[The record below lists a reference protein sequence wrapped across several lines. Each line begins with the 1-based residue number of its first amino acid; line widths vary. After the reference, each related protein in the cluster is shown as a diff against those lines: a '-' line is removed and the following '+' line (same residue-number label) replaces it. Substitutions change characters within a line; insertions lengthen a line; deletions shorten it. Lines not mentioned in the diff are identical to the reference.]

1 MLPQWVCE
9 QYVSD
14 RRDLQCLIIAQHIF
28 ILCLFPPV
36 ASHQNIAMEIP
47 SFKNHGTIHLS
58 NTWVVMAFWANF
70 EGYHWSPWSVA
81 TPSNRSSRQR
91 RELVDRRGGVVR
103 FVGHPLSEKES
114 LWHLRHEVKEYPAE
128 KWKLKQY
135 NMKKTW
141 KRVNPLEVFRPI
153 WWGIFWKTSGWCV
166 AVCSSLSCIYIYYV

>member
-1 MLPQWVCE
+1 M
-9 QYVSD
+9 SD

-28 ILCLFPPV
+28 ILCVFPPV

-58 NTWVVMAFWANF
+58 NTWVVMDVWANF

-103 FVGHPLSEKES
+103 FAGHPLSEKES

-135 NMKKTW
+135 FLKKTW
-141 KRVNPLEVFRPI
+141 KRMNPLEVFRPI

-166 AVCSSLSCIYIYYV
+166 AVCSSLSCIFIYIYIIYV